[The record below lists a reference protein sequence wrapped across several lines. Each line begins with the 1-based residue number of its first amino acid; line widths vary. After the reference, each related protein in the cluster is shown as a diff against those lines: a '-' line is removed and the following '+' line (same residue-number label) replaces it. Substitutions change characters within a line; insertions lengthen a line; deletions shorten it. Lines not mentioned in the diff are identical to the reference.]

1 VRRALRTGRRPA
13 ALGAAVL
20 AAIVL
25 AVGAAGAATALS
37 QRDGRLP
44 RAAQARLP
52 VAYNGVDGWSGGRVR
67 LRVLY
72 VGGTQTFVRTPR
84 WARWTGAVAVSHGT
98 LWVDDCRPDCAAG
111 QFRRYPATV
120 TLTRVAGHGG
130 IRFFSRMS
138 LRYEHGRPRDY
149 RFRWGTY
156 PGATV
161 PLWIGGP
168 G

>member
-1 VRRALRTGRRPA
+1 MRRALPGGRPVR
-13 ALGAAVL
+13 LGAAAL

-37 QRDGRLP
+37 LRGGRLP
-44 RAAQARLP
+44 LAARARLP

-67 LRVLY
+67 LSVIY
-72 VGGTQTFVRTPR
+72 VGGADTFVRTPH
-84 WARWTGAVAVSHGT
+84 WARWTRAGAVSQGT

-111 QFRRYPATV
+111 HYRRYPATV
-120 TLTRVAGHGG
+120 TLSRVADRGG
-130 IRFFSRMS
+130 VRFFSRMS
-138 LRYEHGRPRDY
+138 LRYYHGRPRDY

-156 PGATV
+156 QGATA